1 MDVTEIVEYAEII
14 NKSGYQLLGV
24 VNDLMDI
31 TLIEAGQLKIVKENT
46 DFHELLIDI
55 HKITSA
61 ELNATTKK
69 IRLEL
74 NIPNDIK
81 QLSIY
86 TDRSRLKQIL
96 LNILKNAVEFTD
108 QGHIIFG
115 YEIVTIDSQSM
126 IRAFVEDSG
135 IGIPNNMKN
144 TIFEPFRQVEES
156 ATKQH
161 GGAGVGLSISK
172 KFTEMLGGKI
182 WVISEEGQGS
192 TFYVSLPME

>member
-1 MDVTEIVEYAEII
+1 
-14 NKSGYQLLGV
+14 
-24 VNDLMDI
+24 
-31 TLIEAGQLKIVKENT
+31 
-46 DFHELLIDI
+46 
-55 HKITSA
+55 
-61 ELNATTKK
+61 
-69 IRLEL
+69 
-74 NIPNDIK
+74 
-81 QLSIY
+81 
-86 TDRSRLKQIL
+86 
-96 LNILKNAVEFTD
+96 
-108 QGHIIFG
+108 
-115 YEIVTIDSQSM
+115 M